1 MGTVTCGMAVSLDGY
16 AAGPDQSVDAPIGV
30 DGVEKLMQPWMFGE
44 AGQHDAEV
52 ASLTNAGAYV
62 MGRNM
67 YGPVRGGWDD
77 DDRFLDW
84 KGWWGDEPPYHAP
97 VFVLTHHPHDS
108 IEMEGGTTFHF
119 VTDGIEAA
127 LQRAQCAAGD
137 RPVDISGGASTVNQ
151 YLAAG
156 LIDELWLHVVPRTL
170 GAGERLFEG
179 VGPLELELLESRP
192 TPSVTHLRYR
202 VLH

>member
-1 MGTVTCGMAVSLDGY
+1 MALSLDGY

-30 DGVEKLMQPWMFGE
+30 DGVEKLMRPWMLGE
-44 AGQHDAEV
+44 AGQHPEI

-67 YGPVRGGWDD
+67 YGPVRGGWED

-97 VFVLTHHPHDS
+97 VFVLTHHPHAS

-119 VTDGIEAA
+119 VTDGIESA
-127 LQRAQCAAGD
+127 LALAQEAAGD
-137 RPVDISGGASTVNQ
+137 RPVDVSGGASTVNQ
-151 YLAAG
+151 FLAAG
-156 LIDELWLHVVPRTL
+156 LIDDLWLHLVPRTL

-179 VGPLELELLESRP
+179 VGPLELELIESRV

-202 VLH
+202 VLR

>member
-16 AAGPDQSVDAPIGV
+16 AAGPDQSVENPIGV
-30 DGVEKLMQPWMFGE
+30 DGVAKLMAPWMFDE
-44 AGQHDAEV
+44 AGQHDAEI
-52 ASLTNAGAYV
+52 ASLTTAGAYV

-77 DDRFLDW
+77 DERFRDW
-84 KGWWGDEPPYHAP
+84 RGWWGDEPPYHAP

-119 VTDGIEAA
+119 VTDGVEAA
-127 LQRAQCAAGD
+127 LRRAQEVAGD
-137 RPVDISGGASTVNQ
+137 RPVDVSGGASTVNQ
-151 YLAAG
+151 FLAAG

-179 VGPLELELLESRP
+179 SDRSSSSCSSPA
-192 TPSVTHLRYR
+192 
-202 VLH
+202 